1 MSNCSYTFQRLWAH
15 GFKEHRKT
23 TGPSDGSEDPSDAHF
38 FVGFE
43 NGEASDLPPELC
55 TSFLTQYQVVRNFP
69 KNDPQNARTE
79 FFRDVF
85 QAASEWKEDTSLAD
99 KAQSLNFRQQS
110 AASKV
115 AFFFNPR
122 GWTIYDSRARS
133 AIDAKNFEDFYNIL
147 DGYNFIENVKKARKL
162 PILDE
167 KKHLYPERVI
177 DKALFI
183 LGGTDNYK
191 KLTGE
196 LSTEEL
202 AFGETFHDILKDTKL
217 CNKLHDKFGLQK

>member
-23 TGPSDGSEDPSDAHF
+23 TGPSDGRKNQPDAYF
-38 FVGFE
+38 FEKFGK
-43 NGEASDLPPELC
+43 GEASNLPPKLC
-55 TSFLTQYQVVRNFP
+55 TAFLTQYQVVRNFRR
-69 KNDPQNARTE
+69 DAPQNARTK

-85 QAASEWKEDTSLAD
+85 QAASEWKEDASLAD
-99 KAQSLNFRQQS
+99 KAQSLNFPQKS

-115 AFFFNPR
+115 AFFFKPC

-191 KLTGE
+191 NLTGE